1 MVIHPTGDTI
11 MIITPQSR
19 LVLDLDL
26 LHLTTIPTGH
36 IHTGGAVIAGI
47 IPIHTTVIHPIIIH
61 HIIVTI
67 LVTIIHPIIT
77 DIPRELIL
85 IIEHEQ
91 NIFQELETGA
101 AEEIMV
107 IQEEIL

>member
-1 MVIHPTGDTI
+1 MAIHPTGDTI
-11 MIITPQSR
+11 MVITPLFR
-19 LVLDLDL
+19 LVLDLDM

-36 IHTGGAVIAGI
+36 ILMDGAVIAGI

-61 HIIVTI
+61 HIMVTI
-67 LVTIIHPIIT
+67 LVTIIHRIIM

>member
-11 MIITPQSR
+11 MIITPLFR

-36 IHTGGAVIAGI
+36 IHMGGAGMEDI
-47 IPIHTTVIHPIIIH
+47 ILIHITVILPTIIH
-61 HIIVTI
+61 HLTVTI
-67 LVTIIHPIIT
+67 LVTTIHPIIT
-77 DIPRELIL
+77 DILQEVIL
-85 IIEHEQ
+85 IIEREQ